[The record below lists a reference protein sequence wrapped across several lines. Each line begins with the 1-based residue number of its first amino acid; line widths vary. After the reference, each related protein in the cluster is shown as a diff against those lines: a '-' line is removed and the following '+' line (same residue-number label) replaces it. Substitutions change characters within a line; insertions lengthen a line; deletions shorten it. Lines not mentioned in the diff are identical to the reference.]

1 LGLISSPY
9 YHGNLTL
16 VKQRNWICYYDPE
29 FIPANLQYII
39 MPIAEAKPA
48 LLVLIDGTV
57 YRGWAFGAQGTTVG
71 EVVFN
76 TGMTGYQEVLTD
88 PSYCGQIV
96 TFTYPE
102 LGNTG
107 ANAEDEESAAPQV
120 KGVIA
125 RNITQRPS
133 NWRSTQSLPDYLRQH
148 HIIGIYG
155 IDTRALTR
163 QLRSVGAMNGGI
175 STEILDPEILLQRVE
190 AAPNMAGLNLV
201 KEVTTPQPYEW
212 SEATPAAWEFGPVA
226 SPASTAPLTV
236 VALDFGVKRNILRR
250 LASYGCRV
258 IVVPASTPPEEI
270 LAHNPDGIF
279 LSNGPGDPSAVQE
292 GIRTTQAL
300 LAAQKPT
307 FGICMGHQI
316 LGLSLGAD
324 TFKLKFGH
332 RGLNQPAGLK
342 QQVEITSQNHG
353 FAVTEESLGADVEIT
368 HLNLNDRTV
377 AGLRHKTLPFFSV
390 QYHPEAS
397 PGPHDADYLFENFV
411 RLMREHQQS
420 V

>member
-1 LGLISSPY
+1 MS
-9 YHGNLTL
+9 LTSA
-16 VKQRNWICYYDPE
+16 Q
-29 FIPANLQYII
+29 
-39 MPIAEAKPA
+39 PA
-48 LLVLIDGTV
+48 LLVLADGTA
-57 YRGWAFGAQGTTVG
+57 YTGWSFGAPGTVIG

-107 ANAEDEESAAPQV
+107 VNSEDEESIHPHVRGA
-120 KGVIA
+120 IA
-125 RNITQRPS
+125 RNICHRPS
-133 NWRSTQSLPDYLRQH
+133 NWRSTQSLPDYLKQH
-148 HIIGIYG
+148 HIPGIYG

-163 QLRSVGAMNGGI
+163 KIRTVGAMNGAI
-175 STEILDPEILLQRVE
+175 STEILDPGELQNLVQQ
-190 AAPNMAGLNLV
+190 APSMAGLNLV
-201 KEVTTPQPYEW
+201 KEVTTQQPYEW
-212 SEATPAAWEFGPVA
+212 SEPTNTAWEFSDSATGDQKP
-226 SPASTAPLTV
+226 SYTV

-258 IVVPASTPPEEI
+258 IVVPASTSPEEI
-270 LAHNPDGIF
+270 LKYNPDGIF
-279 LSNGPGDPSAVQE
+279 LSNGPGDPSAVTE
-292 GIRTTQAL
+292 GIATTKELVKAE
-300 LAAQKPT
+300 KPV

-316 LGLSLGAD
+316 LGLSLGAE

-332 RGLNQPAGLK
+332 RGLNQPAGLAQ

-353 FAVTEESLGADVEIT
+353 FAIDPDTLASDIQIT

-377 AGLRHKTLPFFSV
+377 AGLKHKTLPLFSV

-397 PGPHDADYLFENFV
+397 PGPHDADYLFERFV
-411 RLMREHQQS
+411 QAMQQQQEQN
-420 V
+420 

>member
-1 LGLISSPY
+1 MS
-9 YHGNLTL
+9 LTSA
-16 VKQRNWICYYDPE
+16 Q
-29 FIPANLQYII
+29 
-39 MPIAEAKPA
+39 PA
-48 LLVLIDGTV
+48 LLVLADGTA
-57 YRGWAFGAQGTTVG
+57 YTGWSFGAPGTVIG

-107 ANAEDEESAAPQV
+107 VNSEDEESTHPHVRGA
-120 KGVIA
+120 IA
-125 RNITQRPS
+125 RNISSRPS
-133 NWRSTQSLPDYLRQH
+133 NWRSTQSLPDYLKQH
-148 HIIGIYG
+148 HIPGIYG

-163 QLRSVGAMNGGI
+163 KIRTVGAMNGAI
-175 STEILDPEILLQRVE
+175 STEILDPGELRTLVE
-190 AAPNMAGLNLV
+190 QAPSMAGLNLV
-201 KEVTTPQPYEW
+201 KEVTTKQPYEW
-212 SEATPAAWEFGPVA
+212 LEPTETAWEFSNSATGDQEPRY
-226 SPASTAPLTV
+226 TV

-258 IVVPASTPPEEI
+258 IVVPANTSPEEI
-270 LAHNPDGIF
+270 LKYNPDGLF
-279 LSNGPGDPSAVQE
+279 LSNGPGDPSAVTE
-292 GIRTTQAL
+292 GIAITKELVKAE
-300 LAAQKPT
+300 KPV

-316 LGLSLGAD
+316 LGLSLGAE

-332 RGLNQPAGLK
+332 RGLNQPAGLAQ

-353 FAVTEESLGADVEIT
+353 FAIDPDTLASDVQIT

-377 AGLRHKTLPFFSV
+377 AGLKHKTLPLFSV

-397 PGPHDADYLFENFV
+397 PGPHDADYLFERFV
-411 RLMREHQQS
+411 QAMQQQQEQN
-420 V
+420 

>member
-1 LGLISSPY
+1 MS
-9 YHGNLTL
+9 LTSA
-16 VKQRNWICYYDPE
+16 Q
-29 FIPANLQYII
+29 
-39 MPIAEAKPA
+39 PA
-48 LLVLIDGTV
+48 LLVLADGTT
-57 YRGWAFGAQGTTVG
+57 YTGWSFGAPGTVIG

-107 ANAEDEESAAPQV
+107 VNPDDEESAFPHVRGA
-120 KGVIA
+120 IA
-125 RNITQRPS
+125 RNICHRPS
-133 NWRSTQSLPDYLRQH
+133 NWRSTQSLPDYLKQH
-148 HIIGIYG
+148 NIPGIYG

-163 QLRSVGAMNGGI
+163 KIRTVGAMNGAI
-175 STEILDPEILLQRVE
+175 STEILDPGELRNLVE
-190 AAPNMAGLNLV
+190 QAPSMAGLNLV
-201 KEVTTPQPYEW
+201 KEVTTQEAYEW
-212 SEATPAAWEFGPVA
+212 LEPTETAWEFSESVGGNQQPRY
-226 SPASTAPLTV
+226 TV

-258 IVVPASTPPEEI
+258 IVVPAHTPPEEI
-270 LAHNPDGIF
+270 LKYNPDGIF
-279 LSNGPGDPSAVQE
+279 LSNGPGDPSAVTE
-292 GIRTTQAL
+292 GINTTKAL
-300 LAAQKPT
+300 VKSDKPV

-316 LGLSLGAD
+316 LGLSLGAE

-332 RGLNQPAGLK
+332 RGLNQPAGLAQ

-353 FAVTEESLGADVEIT
+353 FAIDPDTIAEDVQIT

-377 AGLRHKTLPFFSV
+377 AGLKHKTLPLFSV

-397 PGPHDADYLFENFV
+397 PGPHDADYLFERFV
-411 RLMREHQQS
+411 QAMQHQKEQN
-420 V
+420 